1 MLKTAFKRVAE
12 PFIVTIWYG
21 DAENINENHKTFC
34 IKYSML
40 DNVKVNKWAMNA
52 EVNTWPCR
60 GVGAFESV
68 DRFEHG
74 SPGFEPG
81 LSLSR

>member
-1 MLKTAFKRVAE
+1 
-12 PFIVTIWYG
+12 
-21 DAENINENHKTFC
+21 
-34 IKYSML
+34 ML

-52 EVNTWPCR
+52 EVNTLPCR
-60 GVGAFESV
+60 GVGEFDSV

-81 LSLSR
+81 LSLSRYHWVNVLTQLVHSLHTGVKIVT

>member
-1 MLKTAFKRVAE
+1 
-12 PFIVTIWYG
+12 
-21 DAENINENHKTFC
+21 
-34 IKYSML
+34 ML

-60 GVGAFESV
+60 GVGAFDSV

-74 SPGFEPG
+74 SYSPGFEPG
-81 LSLSR
+81 LLLSR